1 MVEANVGVVAALG
14 SSASW
19 AVGSILFARL
29 GKRLQP
35 LALTLAKGVI
45 SVALLALVLALS
57 KPAAPVP
64 PQSLCLLVVSGILG
78 IAVGDTLFFAAL
90 QRLGPSVL
98 VLLFAL
104 GQALTVILAVLRL
117 GERPSFVQLVGIVV
131 VTASVTTVLW
141 LRIESNGRRTELA
154 GILYGLGSIVSMSVS
169 VIIAKVGLGEA
180 GPLDATFVRMVAGVA
195 CVGLWML
202 TTGRIGTGLKPV
214 LDPAYAAELTIAV
227 AVVTFGGFSLSL
239 VAVKNIDV
247 AVANTL
253 TSTEPIFVLPLAAI
267 YLRERVTVPQVL
279 CAFATV
285 MGVAL
290 LSLPQ

>member
-1 MVEANVGVVAALG
+1 MVDANVGIVAALG

-19 AVGSILFARL
+19 AVGSILFAGL
-29 GKRLQP
+29 GKRLRP
-35 LALTLAKGVI
+35 VGLTLAKGAI
-45 SVALLALVLALS
+45 SVALLAVVLAVS
-57 KPAAPVP
+57 KPVAPIP
-64 PQSLCLLVVSGILG
+64 PRSLNLLILSGILG

-90 QRLGPSVL
+90 QRLGASVL

-117 GERPSFVQLVGIVV
+117 GERPNSIQLSGIVV
-131 VTASVTTVLW
+131 ITASVAAVLW
-141 LRIESNGRRTELA
+141 LRSERDNRRTELA
-154 GILYGLGSIVSMSVS
+154 GLLYGLGSIVSMSVS
-169 VIIAKVGLGEA
+169 LILAKVGLGEA
-180 GPLDATFVRMVAGVA
+180 APLHATFIRMVAGVV
-195 CVGLWML
+195 CVGFWML
-202 TTGRIGTGLKPV
+202 ITGQIGTGLKPM
-214 LDPAYAAELTIAV
+214 LDPDFVAKLTVAV
-227 AVVTFGGFSLSL
+227 AVVTFGGFWLSL

-290 LSLPQ
+290 LSLSQ